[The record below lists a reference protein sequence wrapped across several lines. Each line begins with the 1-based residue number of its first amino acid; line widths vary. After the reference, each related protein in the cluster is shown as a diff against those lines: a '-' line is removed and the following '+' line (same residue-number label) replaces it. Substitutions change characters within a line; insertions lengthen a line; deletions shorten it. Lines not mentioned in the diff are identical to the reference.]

1 MRANIPFDKGFP
13 ARGRCVIERAR
24 NNNIGGIL
32 MSLSMYQA
40 SVPAYTQMLKSLSA
54 VLKKAEAHA
63 EAKKIDPSVFVN
75 ARLYP
80 DMAPLARQIQI
91 ATDQVKGGLSRLSG
105 SEPPSWADTETTFA
119 ELQARIQKALD
130 FAAAIKPEQIDGS
143 EDRQIVLKIGGTDMP
158 FKGQQFL
165 INFSL
170 PNFYFHIVTAYDIL
184 RHNGVEIGK
193 RDYMGGV

>member
-1 MRANIPFDKGFP
+1 MA
-13 ARGRCVIERAR
+13 
-24 NNNIGGIL
+24 
-32 MSLSMYQA
+32 LSMYQA
-40 SVPAYTQMLKSLSA
+40 SVPAYTQMLKTLSA

-80 DMAPLARQIQI
+80 DMAPLSRQIQI
-91 ATDQVKGGLSRLSG
+91 ATDQVKGGLSRLAG
-105 SEPPSWADTETTFA
+105 TEPPKWEDTETTFA
-119 ELQARIQKALD
+119 DLQARIQKALD
-130 FAAAIKPEQIDGS
+130 FAAAIKPEQVDGT
-143 EDRQIVLKIGGTDMP
+143 EDREEVLKVGPNDMK
-158 FKGQQFL
+158 FKAQQFL

-193 RDYMGGV
+193 RDFLGSI

>member
-1 MRANIPFDKGFP
+1 
-13 ARGRCVIERAR
+13 
-24 NNNIGGIL
+24 
-32 MSLSMYQA
+32 MYQA
-40 SVPAYTQMLKSLSA
+40 SVPAYTQLLKSLSA

-80 DMAPLARQIQI
+80 DMAPLSRQIQI
-91 ATDQVKGGLSRLSG
+91 ATDQVKGGLSRLAG
-105 SEPPSWADTETTFA
+105 QEPPSWEDKETTFA
-119 ELQARIQKALD
+119 DLQARLQKAID
-130 FAAAIKPEQIDGS
+130 FAASFKPDQIDGS
-143 EDRQIVLKIGGTDMP
+143 ESKDIVLKIAGQDMP

-193 RDYMGGV
+193 RDYMGGL

>member
-1 MRANIPFDKGFP
+1 
-13 ARGRCVIERAR
+13 
-24 NNNIGGIL
+24 

-54 VLKKAEAHA
+54 ILKKAEAHC

-80 DMAPLARQIQI
+80 DMAPLSKQIQI
-91 ATDQVKGGLSRLSG
+91 ATDQVKGGLSRLAG
-105 SEPPSWADTETTFA
+105 KEPPSWPDTETTFA
-119 ELQARIQKALD
+119 DLHKRLQTALD
-130 FAAAIKPEQIDGS
+130 FAASFKPEQIDGS
-143 EDRQIVLKIGGTDMP
+143 EDKQIVLKIAGQDMP

-193 RDYMGGV
+193 RDYMGGL